1 LDKLI
6 ITVRLNEWMMRG
18 ANPNIPYSPD
28 EIAECAA
35 QCREAGAAI
44 THVHARLPD
53 GGKTNSPEL
62 YAEITHK
69 IRARSDILV
78 HTTLGNIH
86 NQGADEARFA
96 HVAEARP
103 DMASIDIGSN
113 NTDTY
118 LALEKRFKTTNK
130 AYINTIESCLFFAKK
145 MKELEV
151 KPLIACWSI
160 PFLRAVEAFLDMG
173 EFIEPAMV
181 NLVLCEGGIIGGHR
195 GTSEGLAAYF
205 HALPAPK
212 KVAWTVCTKKGNILP
227 VAALA
232 IERGGHLSPGIGD
245 YYYPEL
251 GFPTNAELVRRIADM
266 SRAMGRDVATP
277 EEAREILNMPRRASN
292 QSALLRP

>member
-1 LDKLI
+1 
-6 ITVRLNEWMMRG
+6 MMRG